1 MLVLQLEVGYI
12 RTATIYS
19 DVRDM
24 SKNYKVPEINSI
36 AVKTSRKTK
45 KTSLQAENIVSPNF
59 KYAFAIKDIFK
70 DNSKIVSELRL
81 YSI

>member
-1 MLVLQLEVGYI
+1 MLVLQLEVGDI

-36 AVKTSRKTK
+36 TVQTN
-45 KTSLQAENIVSPNF
+45 LQAENIVSPNF
-59 KYAFAIKDIFK
+59 KYAFAIKDIFE
-70 DNSKIVSELRL
+70 DDSKIVSELRL

>member
-1 MLVLQLEVGYI
+1 MLVLQLEVGDI

-19 DVRDM
+19 DVRDL

-36 AVKTSRKTK
+36 TVKTN
-45 KTSLQAENIVSPNF
+45 LQAENIVSPNF
-59 KYAFAIKDIFK
+59 KYAFAIKDIFE
-70 DNSKIVSELRL
+70 DDSKIVSELRL